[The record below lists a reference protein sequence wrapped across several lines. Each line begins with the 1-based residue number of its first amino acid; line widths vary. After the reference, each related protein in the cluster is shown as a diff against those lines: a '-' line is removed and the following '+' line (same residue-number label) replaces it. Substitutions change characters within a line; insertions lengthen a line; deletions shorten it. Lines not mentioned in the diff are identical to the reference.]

1 MSQLPEAFV
10 ATPLST
16 LCVWASDERTLHA
29 ATMTAGQKAQPA
41 YRDHPAAQGCAEHL
55 LINRIAYTLY
65 LNLVTAK
72 HPDLERWP
80 PVSPAEH
87 GWAVPGADGALRL
100 RRADSD
106 LAPGTDA
113 AIHRVRTLV
122 VPALAAWATTPAGT
136 AFRLRAGRQAVQ
148 AELQLLGGQLATLQ
162 ARRAQLGQREAEL
175 ARQLHELTTR
185 QQGGAAR

>member
-1 MSQLPEAFV
+1 MTQSPETFV
-10 ATPLST
+10 ATPLGT
-16 LCVWASDERTLHA
+16 LCVWATDERTVHA
-29 ATMTAGQKAQPA
+29 ATMTPEQKAQPA

-55 LINRIAYTLY
+55 QVNRVGYTLY
-65 LNLVTAK
+65 LNLVTEE

-80 PVSPAEH
+80 PLSAEQH

-106 LAPGTDA
+106 LLPCTDA

-122 VPALAAWATTPAGT
+122 VPALVEWANAPAGT

-175 ARQLHELTTR
+175 ARQLDQATR
-185 QQGGAAR
+185 EGGAAR